1 MEAVSIMPHTLD
13 IWWIAFSQT
22 FITSTIGL
30 ALFLVFVI
38 VYNLIKKSNPDNKF
52 VNTVEIVIEWIMN
65 FFEDLAPNLPM
76 YAKVYIMF
84 VFFYIFWNNMIWV
97 FGDLFTG
104 AFPVMHHF
112 FRPTSTDIT
121 FNLVLAIVWVVGAIV
136 YGFQHSWF
144 AYIEKYISLRWVG
157 IVPKVKWPITFIFK
171 FFDILIGF
179 FIWLIEL
186 IGELSRIA
194 SLSLRLFGNILA
206 WMIILGLVL
215 SIPLGLP
222 VLALMMEVWVWF
234 LQAFVF
240 SLLVLVYFRVAGES
254 HH

>member
-1 MEAVSIMPHTLD
+1 MPHT
-13 IWWIAFSQT
+13 IEIAWINFSQT
-22 FITSTIGL
+22 FITSTIWL
-30 ALFLVFVI
+30 ALFFIFVVI
-38 VYNLIKKSNPDNKF
+38 YNLLKKSNPNNKF

-65 FFEDLAPNLPM
+65 FFEELAPKLPI

-97 FGDLFTG
+97 FGDLFTTT
-104 AFPVMHHF
+104 FPAMHNF
-112 FRPTSTDIT
+112 FRPVATDIT
-121 FNLVLAIVWVVGAIV
+121 FNLILAVVWVVGAIV
-136 YGFQHSWF
+136 YGFQHGWF
-144 AYIEKYISLRWVG
+144 RYIEKYIALRWVG

-171 FFDILIGF
+171 IFDILIWF

-215 SIPLGLP
+215 SIPFGLP
-222 VLALMMEVWVWF
+222 VLALIMEVGVWF

-240 SLLVLVYFRVAGES
+240 ALLVLVYFRVAGES